1 MNNRWIVDCYIFVPN
16 SNYSPS
22 SNDQNPKDIMISGIV
37 YFVLPVVI
45 SIGIIRKYQE
55 RKWGKF
61 TSSASLTG
69 KVFIVT
75 GANSGIGKATTCGLV
90 RRNAKVIMAC
100 RDINSAKKA
109 IADIR
114 RETSNGEMVKSTL
127 LLS

>member
-1 MNNRWIVDCYIFVPN
+1 
-16 SNYSPS
+16 
-22 SNDQNPKDIMISGIV
+22 MISGIILI
-37 YFVLPVVI
+37 VLPVVI

-55 RKWGKF
+55 RKWGRF
-61 TSSASLTG
+61 TSTESLAG

-114 RETSNGEMVKSTL
+114 RETPNGEMVKSTFTRIRL
-127 LLS
+127 WEVSQVRI